1 MKLPEFSVDR
11 PVSASM
17 MTLIVVVVGFISLA
31 GLGLDMLPDIDFP
44 VVTVV
49 TSYEGASPEDVEV
62 TLTKPIEQTVASVSG
77 VKSVNSS
84 SMEGASVVMVEFES
98 GTNLDFAAQD
108 LRDQLATLADYLP
121 ENVRTPLVMKFD
133 ITQIPVLFY
142 GITSDVRSPKDLTK
156 FIEDNVAHRLE
167 RLDGV
172 ASVIVQSPEVREILV
187 EIDRSALETYG
198 VTHNQIVQVL
208 RFENLNLPAG
218 RITEDYLEY
227 LVRTKAEFA
236 SLEEIENLIIG
247 MSQQGNPIQLRQ
259 VAAVKDTIK
268 ETTSLARIQKSSG
281 VVMMVSKQSGGNV
294 VQVANQVMRELEE
307 IKTYLPPDIRFHI
320 VLDQS
325 ETIKRM
331 VSSTALMAIIGGFL
345 AMVLIYFFMRNIR
358 PTLTIGIAVPI
369 SIVATFIPIRLAG
382 YTLNLLTLGGLALGV
397 GMLVDNA
404 IVVIENMFRHL
415 EEGKR
420 RRDAAKIGASEVGLA
435 ITASTLTTLAVFI
448 PMALGS
454 GLAGQLARGLALT
467 ISFAVLASLF
477 VSLTIV
483 PMIGSIFFKKH
494 VQKETYEQEFGRIGF
509 ARIRTGYAKLLAK
522 TLRHRGK
529 VLAGAGLVFVATL
542 LLIPLVGTEFMPE
555 SDGGMVMLR
564 VSLPAGSSL
573 QETDRAVQ
581 RVEEILIN
589 EPGTQT
595 VLASV
600 GSSEDGGSMSF
611 GAQGSHEGL
620 VMGQLLP
627 RKERSKSSEEIVE
640 ELRDRLP
647 AMEGVKVE
655 AMDMSGMTGSSGA
668 PVEISILGQDFKIL
682 EAVSGEVQ
690 QLIAD
695 VPGLRDIRSS
705 LEEARPEYHIILN
718 RQEVNRMGLSS
729 GQIAST
735 VQASTL
741 GQIATRFRL
750 AGEETDVR
758 VKFKE
763 QDRSSLRDIQ
773 MIPITTPMRE
783 QIPIMQISSVE
794 KQKGP
799 VAISRE
805 GQVRSVLVTANIVDR
820 DLGSVVRD
828 LRAQLADLEGRL
840 PEGYFIEFGG
850 QYEDMIETFITLGQ
864 ALALAILLVY
874 MVMASQF
881 ESFVHPFVIMFT
893 IPLALIGVI
902 LAFLITGQTISLPT
916 FIGFILL
923 TGIVVNNGIV
933 MVDYMNQLRRRGI
946 DAKEAIVQAAATRL
960 RPVLITALTT
970 IFGMLP
976 MALSRQEGAEM
987 RTPMALTVIGGLMFA
1002 TALTLFIVPSIYS
1015 LVSRV
1020 SFRETTT
1027 GGITN

>member
-44 VVTVV
+44 IVTVV
-49 TSYEGASPEDVEV
+49 TSYEGASPEDIEV

-108 LRDQLATLADYLP
+108 LRDQLAMLADFLP
-121 ENVRTPLVMKFD
+121 ENVRAPLVMKFD

-172 ASVIVQSPEVREILV
+172 ASIIVQSPEVREILV

-198 VTHNQIVQVL
+198 VTHNQIVQAL

-268 ETTSLARIQKSSG
+268 ETTSLSRIQKSSG
-281 VVMMVSKQSGGNV
+281 VVMIVSKQSGGNV

-320 VLDQS
+320 ALDQS
-325 ETIKRM
+325 ESIKRM
-331 VSSTALMAIIGGFL
+331 VSSTALVAIIGGFL

-369 SIVATFIPIRLAG
+369 SIIATFIPIRLAG

-529 VLAGAGLVFVATL
+529 VLASVGLVFVATL
-542 LLIPLVGTEFMPE
+542 FLIPLVGTEFMPE
-555 SDGGMVMLR
+555 SDRGMVMLR
-564 VSLPAGSSL
+564 VRLPAGSSL

-600 GSSEDGGSMSF
+600 GSSEDGGGMSF

-627 RKERSKSSEEIVE
+627 REERAKSSEEIVE

-647 AMEGVKVE
+647 AMEGVRVE
-655 AMDMSGMTGSSGA
+655 AVDMSGMTGSSGA

-682 EAVSGEVQ
+682 EVVSGEVQ
-690 QLIAD
+690 QLIAN

-735 VQASTL
+735 IQASTL
-741 GQIATRFRL
+741 GQVATRFRL

-773 MIPITTPMRE
+773 MIPITTPMRA

-805 GQVRSVLVTANIVDR
+805 GQVRSVSVTANIVDR

-828 LRAQLADLEGRL
+828 IRAQLADLEGRL

-850 QYEDMIETFITLGQ
+850 QYENMIETFITLGQ

-881 ESFVHPFVIMFT
+881 ESFVHPFVIMST

-987 RTPMALTVIGGLMFA
+987 RTPMALTVIGGLIFA

-1027 GGITN
+1027 GRITN